1 MQRGKHLVTGK
12 SKTIFLTEDPDKLV
26 LLFRND
32 SLGFEDERVE
42 SIPRKGRINNLFN
55 AHIMKI
61 LEAAGI
67 RTHFETI
74 LSDEETLVKRLDMIP
89 VKFVVR
95 NSAAGSI
102 CKRLGVKEGVELDP
116 PVVELYLKND
126 ALNDPMINGSHVR
139 SFKWASDKETAV
151 IRELVDKVN
160 RVLTEL
166 FAGAGI
172 RLVDYKLEFGRHE
185 NRIVVGDEITPE
197 RCRLWDA
204 KTHERMDKDR
214 LRRDSLGVVDTYEEV
229 ARRIGVSLD

>member
-1 MQRGKHLVTGK
+1 M
-12 SKTIFLTEDPDKLV
+12 
-26 LLFRND
+26 
-32 SLGFEDERVE
+32 
-42 SIPRKGRINNLFN
+42 
-55 AHIMKI
+55 
-61 LEAAGI
+61 
-67 RTHFETI
+67 
-74 LSDEETLVKRLDMIP
+74 
-89 VKFVVR
+89 
-95 NSAAGSI
+95 
-102 CKRLGVKEGVELDP
+102 
-116 PVVELYLKND
+116 
-126 ALNDPMINGSHVR
+126 
-139 SFKWASDKETAV
+139 
-151 IRELVDKVN
+151 DKVN

>member
-12 SKTIFLTEDPDKLV
+12 SKTIFLTDDPDKLI

-32 SLGFEDERVE
+32 SLGFEGERVE

-55 AHIMKI
+55 AHIMKT
-61 LEAAGI
+61 LEGQGI
-67 RTHFETI
+67 HTHFDKV
-74 LSDEETLVKRLDMIP
+74 LSDEETVVKRLDMVP

-102 CKRLGVKEGVELDP
+102 CRRLGVKEGIELDP

-139 SFKWASDKETAV
+139 SFNWATEKETSI
-151 IRELVDKVN
+151 IRDLIDHIN
-160 RVLTEL
+160 LALTKL
-166 FAGAGI
+166 FADAGV
-172 RLVDYKLEFGRHE
+172 RLVDYKLEFGRLDGS
-185 NRIVVGDEITPE
+185 ILLGDEISPE

-214 LRRDSLGVVDTYEEV
+214 LRKDSIGVVEAYEEV
-229 ARRIGVSLD
+229 ARRIGASLD